1 MVKLNKKNKVI
12 AFVERWKKEKSL
24 LTIVSRN
31 AYKNRR
37 KRIKTRNRSF
47 FKTYKFFF
55 RFRFPKKHSR
65 SKNKALKKQS
75 FKKKKGFSKKKSLK
89 KNKFA
94 FNSGFIKKKFHPFIF
109 NYKLSLL
116 FFNKFLS
123 KTPSLAY
130 ITLCSKTFN
139 SISYVQYKSF
149 KNLLTSI
156 SKTKKI
162 NVFLP
167 FFIKLYLSFI
177 KKTPGSYSLWTWLG
191 PRATAPL
198 LFNKKKIKRY
208 FNDFYNYSLK
218 LDYFYFLKYICIF
231 KAKISRSRILCERN
245 KLNYFNV
252 KDNRVFTNIPSKK
265 GFLYVTFARR
275 NTFFN
280 LADHKSR
287 TLYLTTVRRE
297 GFLGRRRSAY
307 TSIFSTSRIVKQKI
321 KLLKLSSIAVV
332 YKGWSRFRVAIKKSL
347 RYRDRFKVPISYIR
361 YVIKIPHNGCRPRK
375 TKRKKRKR
383 KLFLKRRFKKKFFFS
398 KISKTNYG
406 KKGTGKRKFKKW
418 KSKKNKN
425 VHY

>member
-31 AYKNRR
+31 ASKNRR
-37 KRIKTRNRSF
+37 KRTKPRKRSF
-47 FKTYKFFF
+47 FKAYNFFF
-55 RFRFPKKHSR
+55 KLRLRKNYSIL
-65 SKNKALKKQS
+65 KNKNIKKRSLKK
-75 FKKKKGFSKKKSLK
+75 KGGFSKKKSLRT
-89 KNKFA
+89 NKLS
-94 FNSGFIKKKFHPFIF
+94 FNSRFIKKKLYPFIY
-109 NYKLSLL
+109 NYKLSLS
-116 FFNKFLS
+116 FFNKFLP
-123 KTPSLAY
+123 KTPSWLYVA
-130 ITLCSKTFN
+130 LCSKAFN
-139 SISYVQYKSF
+139 SMGYVQYKAF
-149 KNLLTSI
+149 KKLLTS
-156 SKTKKI
+156 KLELKEF
-162 NVFLP
+162 NFYLLFFL
-167 FFIKLYLSFI
+167 KLYLDSI
-177 KKTPGSYSLWTWLG
+177 KKIPGSYFSWPLFG
-191 PRATAPL
+191 PRAISPL
-198 LFNKKKIKRY
+198 LFSKKKIKRY

-231 KAKISRSRILCERN
+231 KAKISRSNSSLQSN

-252 KDNRVFTNIPSKK
+252 KDDRVFANTPTKK

-280 LADHKSR
+280 LADYKSR

-307 TSIFSTSRIVKQKI
+307 TSIFSTSRIVKQRI

-398 KISKTNYG
+398 KISKINND
-406 KKGTGKRKFKKW
+406 KKRSRKRKFKKW
-418 KSKKNKN
+418 KFKKNKN